1 MVDNKEIHVKTIEVK
16 GLTMQGVMVRTR
28 NADEGHAETARIGKL
43 WKDFAAQVAP
53 RMSPEAKVY
62 GVYYGYESDASGAF
76 DVLAGC
82 DKGLALAD
90 NAQAWPYVNLVPGSY
105 LVFEARG
112 PMPHALVTTWFEIW
126 SYFSDPQCPKKRAF
140 TTDFE
145 YHRDSDAVDV
155 HIALL
160 TP

>member
-1 MVDNKEIHVKTIEVK
+1 MKTVEIK
-16 GLTMQGVMVRTR
+16 GLSVQGVMVRTR
-28 NADEGHAETARIGKL
+28 NADEAQAETARIGKL
-43 WKDFAAQVAP
+43 WNDFASQVAP
-53 RMSPEAKVY
+53 RMNPQAQVY

-82 DKGLALAD
+82 DRDLTFAGHG
-90 NAQAWPYVNLVPGSY
+90 QAWACVNLLPGNY
-105 LVFEARG
+105 LVFESRG
-112 PMPHALVTTWFEIW
+112 AMPQALVATWLEIW
-126 SYFSDPQCPKKRAF
+126 SYFEDPQCPKKRAF

-145 YHRDSDAVDV
+145 YHRDSDTVDV